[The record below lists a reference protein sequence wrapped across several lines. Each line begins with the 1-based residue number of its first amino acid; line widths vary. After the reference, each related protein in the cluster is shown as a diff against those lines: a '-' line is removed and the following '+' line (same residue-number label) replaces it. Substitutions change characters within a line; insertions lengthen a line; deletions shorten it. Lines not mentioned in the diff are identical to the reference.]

1 MKQLL
6 KFIFSLFLISNFAFS
21 QNTIKMTYKYGSDNG
36 EIQDIIDFENIYIET
51 LNFEGDLLNGK
62 NYQINLEEYK
72 NGKLTTKKLLF
83 DSSESDYFKLNSN
96 SLSLKFFFKM
106 SDGKLKTYIRSNL
119 FGTKKS
125 YFNLMNDSDKYA
137 LKDFFGEKKELTINP
152 NKKNAVFAILTP
164 TIHPDGSGSYC
175 EVAQSDIAPEKLGEH
190 FKIPHYFLVTI
201 NFK

>member
-83 DSSESDYFKLNSN
+83 DSSESDYFKINSN

>member
-137 LKDFFGEKKELTINP
+137 LKDFFGEKKEVTINP

>member
-83 DSSESDYFKLNSN
+83 DSSESDYFKINSN

-175 EVAQSDIAPEKLGEH
+175 EVAQSDIAPEKLGKH

>member
-1 MKQLL
+1 
-6 KFIFSLFLISNFAFS
+6 
-21 QNTIKMTYKYGSDNG
+21 MTYKYGSDNG

-83 DSSESDYFKLNSN
+83 DSSESDYFKINSN

-137 LKDFFGEKKELTINP
+137 LKDFFGEKKEVTINP

>member
-36 EIQDIIDFENIYIET
+36 EIQDIIDFENISIET

-83 DSSESDYFKLNSN
+83 DSSESDYFKINSN

>member
-125 YFNLMNDSDKYA
+125 YFNLMNDPDKYA

>member
-1 MKQLL
+1 MKLLL

>member
-83 DSSESDYFKLNSN
+83 NSQ
-96 SLSLKFFFKM
+96 
-106 SDGKLKTYIRSNL
+106 NL
-119 FGTKKS
+119 IISRLIQT
-125 YFNLMNDSDKYA
+125 
-137 LKDFFGEKKELTINP
+137 
-152 NKKNAVFAILTP
+152 
-164 TIHPDGSGSYC
+164 
-175 EVAQSDIAPEKLGEH
+175 
-190 FKIPHYFLVTI
+190 HYH
-201 NFK
+201 

>member
-1 MKQLL
+1 MNQLL

-83 DSSESDYFKLNSN
+83 DSSESDYFKINSN

-125 YFNLMNDSDKYA
+125 YFNLMNDPDKYA
-137 LKDFFGEKKELTINP
+137 LKDFFGEKKEVTINP

-175 EVAQSDIAPEKLGEH
+175 EVAQSDIAPENLGEH

>member
-62 NYQINLEEYK
+62 NYQINREEYK

>member
-1 MKQLL
+1 MQQLL
-6 KFIFSLFLISNFAFS
+6 KFIFSLFVISNFAFS

-62 NYQINLEEYK
+62 NYQINREEYK

>member
-36 EIQDIIDFENIYIET
+36 EIQDITDFENIYIET

-83 DSSESDYFKLNSN
+83 DSSESDYFKINSN

>member
-6 KFIFSLFLISNFAFS
+6 KFTFSLFLISNFAFS
-21 QNTIKMTYKYGSDNG
+21 QNTIKMTYKYGSNNN

-72 NGKLTTKKLLF
+72 KGKLTTKKLLF
-83 DSSESDYFKLNSN
+83 DSSESDYFKINSN

-106 SDGKLKTYIRSNL
+106 SDGKLKTYIRSDL

-125 YFNLMNDSDKYA
+125 YFILMNDSDKYA
-137 LKDFFGEKKELTINP
+137 LKDFFGEKKEITINP
-152 NKKNAVFAILTP
+152 NKKNAIFTILTP